1 MALTSLSQSICPL
14 FLTFEI
20 GARYFFVSVPD
31 KRKQKRKMI
40 MVKRKRSEAQVCA
53 KRGKENKS
61 GTGETLYEAKEEKV
75 AKKYQ
80 SVYNTVPL

>member
-1 MALTSLSQSICPL
+1 
-14 FLTFEI
+14 
-20 GARYFFVSVPD
+20 
-31 KRKQKRKMI
+31 